1 MKNKKQILEL
11 MNRVMD
17 DLDSIS
23 MLLDGNVLN
32 ECENLVDSDNDPDG
46 EAERILNFTDNLRAM
61 ANDLS

>member
-46 EAERILNFTDNLRAM
+46 EAERILNFTDNLRDM
-61 ANDLS
+61 VNDLS